1 MMMVVREKYEQELMR
16 VQQRLVDL
24 CELAIH
30 AFDRSVDGLLQKDV
44 EKAWVLIDQDRFI
57 NRLEQHIQDDVLLL
71 IAKQQPVATDLRR
84 VMVIVK
90 AASEM
95 ERIGDYAVNIA
106 KETIRLG
113 ETELMLPIEKI
124 DRMRGLAVKMLRD
137 MLQLFITE
145 NLLEAKVL
153 AEMDDQID
161 ALYGEALTELLEAT
175 HTQTGAESQLQQ
187 LSFVCKYI
195 ERAADHATNLAE
207 SLFYL
212 VKGKHYAFD

>member
-1 MMMVVREKYEQELMR
+1 MMMVVREKYEQELTR

-30 AFDRSVDGLLQKDV
+30 AFDSSVDGLLQKDV

-113 ETELMLPIEKI
+113 ETELTLPIEKI
-124 DRMRGLAVKMLRD
+124 DHMRGLAVKMLRD

>member
-1 MMMVVREKYEQELMR
+1 MVVREKYEQELAR
-16 VQQRLVDL
+16 VQQRLIDL
-24 CELAIH
+24 YELAIH
-30 AFDRSVDGLLQKDV
+30 AFDRSVDVLLEKDAK
-44 EKAWVLIDQDRFI
+44 KAWMLIEQDRFI
-57 NRLEQHIQDDVLLL
+57 NRLEQHIQDDVLLI

-84 VMVIVK
+84 VMVLVK

-95 ERIGDYAVNIA
+95 ERIGDYAVSIA

-113 ETELMLPIEKI
+113 DAELVLPIEKI
-124 DRMRGLAVKMLRD
+124 ARMRVLAIKMLRD
-137 MLQLFITE
+137 MLQAFITE
-145 NLLEAKVL
+145 DLMEAKVL

-161 ALYGEALTELLEAT
+161 ELYGEALTELLAAT
-175 HTQTGAESQLQQ
+175 HLQDGAESQLQQ

>member
-113 ETELMLPIEKI
+113 ETELTLPIEKI

>member
-1 MMMVVREKYEQELMR
+1 MVVVREKYEQELAR

-30 AFDRSVDGLLQKDV
+30 AFDRSVDVLLNKDV
-44 EKAWVLIDQDRFI
+44 EKAWMLIDQDRFI
-57 NRLEQHIQDDVLLL
+57 NRLEEHIQDDVLLI

-106 KETIRLG
+106 KETIRIG
-113 ETELMLPIEKI
+113 EAELKLPTEKI

-137 MLQLFITE
+137 MLQVFITE
-145 NLLEAKVL
+145 NLIEAKVL

-161 ALYGEALTELLEAT
+161 ELYGEALTELLAAT
-175 HTQTGAESQLQQ
+175 HTQNGAESQLQQ

>member
-1 MMMVVREKYEQELMR
+1 MMMVVREKYEQELTH

>member
-1 MMMVVREKYEQELMR
+1 MMMVVREKYEQELTR

-161 ALYGEALTELLEAT
+161 ALYGEALTELLEAS
-175 HTQTGAESQLQQ
+175 APIR
-187 LSFVCKYI
+187 V
-195 ERAADHATNLAE
+195 D
-207 SLFYL
+207 
-212 VKGKHYAFD
+212 

>member
-1 MMMVVREKYEQELMR
+1 MMVVREKYEQELAR

>member
-1 MMMVVREKYEQELMR
+1 MMVVREKYEQELTH

>member
-1 MMMVVREKYEQELMR
+1 MMVVREKYEQELMR

-113 ETELMLPIEKI
+113 ETELTLPIEKI

>member
-1 MMMVVREKYEQELMR
+1 MMMVVREKYEQELAR

-113 ETELMLPIEKI
+113 ETELTLPIEKI
-124 DRMRGLAVKMLRD
+124 DSMRGLAVKMLRD

>member
-1 MMMVVREKYEQELMR
+1 MMMVVREKYEQELTR

-71 IAKQQPVATDLRR
+71 ITKQQPVATDLRR

>member
-1 MMMVVREKYEQELMR
+1 MMVVREKYEQELTR

-71 IAKQQPVATDLRR
+71 ITKQQPVATDLRR

>member
-1 MMMVVREKYEQELMR
+1 MMVVREKYEQELAR

-113 ETELMLPIEKI
+113 EAELTLPIEKI

>member
-1 MMMVVREKYEQELMR
+1 MMMVVREKYEQELTR

-113 ETELMLPIEKI
+113 ETELTLPIEKI

>member
-1 MMMVVREKYEQELMR
+1 MMMVVREKYEQELTR

-30 AFDRSVDGLLQKDV
+30 AFDRSVLQKDV

>member
-1 MMMVVREKYEQELMR
+1 MVVVREKYEQELAS

-30 AFDRSVDGLLQKDV
+30 AFDRSVDVLLKKDV
-44 EKAWVLIDQDRFI
+44 EKAWMLIDQDRFI
-57 NRLEQHIQDDVLLL
+57 NRLEEHIQDDVLLI

-84 VMVIVK
+84 VMVIVR

-113 ETELMLPIEKI
+113 EAELKLPIEKI
-124 DRMRGLAVKMLRD
+124 DRMRSLAVKMLRD
-137 MLQLFITE
+137 MLQVFITE
-145 NLLEAKVL
+145 NLIEAKVL

-161 ALYGEALTELLEAT
+161 ALYGEALTELLAAT
-175 HTQTGAESQLQQ
+175 HAQNGAESQLQQ

>member
-1 MMMVVREKYEQELMR
+1 MMVVREKYEQELAR

-113 ETELMLPIEKI
+113 ETELTLPIEKI

-175 HTQTGAESQLQQ
+175 HTQIGAESQLQQ

>member
-1 MMMVVREKYEQELMR
+1 MMVVREKYEQELAR

-113 ETELMLPIEKI
+113 ETELTLPIEKI
-124 DRMRGLAVKMLRD
+124 DRMRGLAVKMLRN

>member
-1 MMMVVREKYEQELMR
+1 
-16 VQQRLVDL
+16 
-24 CELAIH
+24 
-30 AFDRSVDGLLQKDV
+30 
-44 EKAWVLIDQDRFI
+44 
-57 NRLEQHIQDDVLLL
+57 
-71 IAKQQPVATDLRR
+71 
-84 VMVIVK
+84 
-90 AASEM
+90 M

-113 ETELMLPIEKI
+113 ETELTLPIEKI

>member
-1 MMMVVREKYEQELMR
+1 MVVVREKYEQELAR

-30 AFDRSVDGLLQKDV
+30 AFDRSVDVLLKKDV
-44 EKAWVLIDQDRFI
+44 EKAWMLIDQDRFI
-57 NRLEQHIQDDVLLL
+57 NRLEEHIQDDVLLI

-84 VMVIVK
+84 VMVIVR

-113 ETELMLPIEKI
+113 EAELKLPIEKI

-137 MLQLFITE
+137 MLHVFITE
-145 NLLEAKVL
+145 NLIEAKVL

-161 ALYGEALTELLEAT
+161 ALYGEALTELLAAT
-175 HTQTGAESQLQQ
+175 HAQSGAESQLQQ

>member
-1 MMMVVREKYEQELMR
+1 MMVVREKYEQELTR

-113 ETELMLPIEKI
+113 ETELTLPIEKI

>member
-1 MMMVVREKYEQELMR
+1 MVVREKYEQELAR

-30 AFDRSVDGLLQKDV
+30 AFDRSVDVLLNKDV
-44 EKAWVLIDQDRFI
+44 EKAWMLIDQDRFI
-57 NRLEQHIQDDVLLL
+57 NRLEEHIQDDVLLI

-106 KETIRLG
+106 KETIRIG
-113 ETELMLPIEKI
+113 EAELKLPTEKI

-137 MLQLFITE
+137 MLQVFITE
-145 NLLEAKVL
+145 NLIEAKVL

-161 ALYGEALTELLEAT
+161 ELYGEALTELLAAT
-175 HTQTGAESQLQQ
+175 HTQNGAESQLQQ

>member
-1 MMMVVREKYEQELMR
+1 MVVREKYEQELTR

>member
-1 MMMVVREKYEQELMR
+1 MMVVREKYEQELTR

>member
-1 MMMVVREKYEQELMR
+1 MMMVVREKYEQELTR

-30 AFDRSVDGLLQKDV
+30 AFDRSVDGLFQKDV

-113 ETELMLPIEKI
+113 ETELTLPIEKI

>member
-1 MMMVVREKYEQELMR
+1 MMVVREKYEQELAR

-113 ETELMLPIEKI
+113 ETELTLPIEKI
-124 DRMRGLAVKMLRD
+124 DRMRGLAVKMLRN

-175 HTQTGAESQLQQ
+175 HTQNGAESQLQQ

>member
-1 MMMVVREKYEQELMR
+1 MMMVVREKYEQELTR
-16 VQQRLVDL
+16 VQQCLVDL

-113 ETELMLPIEKI
+113 ETELTLPIEKI

>member
-1 MMMVVREKYEQELMR
+1 MMVVREKYEQELTR

-30 AFDRSVDGLLQKDV
+30 AFDHSVDGLLQKDV

-113 ETELMLPIEKI
+113 ETELTLPIEKI

>member
-1 MMMVVREKYEQELMR
+1 MMMVVREKYEQELTR

>member
-1 MMMVVREKYEQELMR
+1 MMMVVREKYEQELTR

-124 DRMRGLAVKMLRD
+124 DRIRGLAVKMLRD

>member
-1 MMMVVREKYEQELMR
+1 MVVREKYEQELTR

-113 ETELMLPIEKI
+113 ETELTLPIEKI

>member
-1 MMMVVREKYEQELMR
+1 MMVVREKYEQELAR

-113 ETELMLPIEKI
+113 ETELTLPIEKI

>member
-1 MMMVVREKYEQELMR
+1 MMVVREKYEQELMR

-113 ETELMLPIEKI
+113 ETELTLPIEKI

-137 MLQLFITE
+137 ILQLFITE